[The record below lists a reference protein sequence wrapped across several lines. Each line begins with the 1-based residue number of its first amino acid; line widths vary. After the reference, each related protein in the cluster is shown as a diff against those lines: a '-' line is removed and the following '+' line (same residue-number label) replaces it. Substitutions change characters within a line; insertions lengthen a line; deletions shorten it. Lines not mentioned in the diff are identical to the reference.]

1 MKQKVQNLAINV
13 FAANGWIDD
22 PSSVVNAENFSLF
35 DAFTKR
41 FEDAPSIKNLRASN
55 FEKYLFLVA
64 RDYFSLG
71 YAAVYQQT
79 WSQIPYYG
87 MNDDDIN
94 ELINE
99 ICSKGAFEYAIGPMG
114 EMAKSTTQDICLM
127 AQTLES
133 RFIGEDELQNE
144 ETLSY
149 YRQAFYNIGIAM
161 GYKFC
166 AEHL

>member
-1 MKQKVQNLAINV
+1 MKQKVQNLATNV

-22 PSSVVNAENFSLF
+22 PSSVVDAENFSLF

-87 MNDDDIN
+87 MDDNDIK
-94 ELINE
+94 ELISE
-99 ICSKGAFEYAIGPMG
+99 IWAEGAFEYAIGPMG

-127 AQTLES
+127 AQTFQS
-133 RFIGEDELQNE
+133 KFIGEDELQNE
-144 ETLSY
+144 DTLTY
-149 YRQAFYNIGIAM
+149 YKQAFYNIGIAM